1 MKYKILILSNKDNEE
16 IIEDIYLKE
25 RFKKDGNICDI
36 KWVDYD
42 EKLDDY
48 YDVIIRRNTWVG
60 NGKDTVSFQ
69 KLDNSLIDRLK
80 SKNIKTV
87 NLLGLDGSGKEYL
100 MEFYHKNLKVIPTT
114 DDIDEALSW
123 NKSEY
128 VLKEKDS
135 FGSSIGQAYVLKDEL
150 KEKFNKDKYLIQPKL
165 KFKSEVQTYF
175 INSKLMYAFE
185 YIPSKYPVY
194 PDPIYIKLS
203 KEEEKLAT
211 LFSSLSNIKYGMKR
225 VDFLR
230 LEDNSLVLLEIE
242 DNAPHMSLEELDEK
256 YRNKVIDEYVKGIYE
271 FIEK

>member
-1 MKYKILILSNKDNEE
+1 MKYKILLLTNAENEE
-16 IIEDIYLKE
+16 IIEDIYLQE

-60 NGKDTVSFQ
+60 NSKDTKSY
-69 KLDNSLIDRLK
+69 KSLDGLLIERLVNK
-80 SKNIKTV
+80 KAKTV
-87 NLLGLDGSGKEYL
+87 NLQGLDGKGKEYL
-100 MEFYHKNLKVIPTT
+100 LDFYRKGLKVIPTLN
-114 DDIDEALSW
+114 EALNW
-123 NKSEY
+123 NYDKY
-128 VLKEKDS
+128 VLKQINS
-135 FGSSIGQAYVLKDEL
+135 FGSSIGQAYVSKDEL

-194 PDPIYIKLS
+194 PDPIYINLS

-271 FIEK
+271 LLEK

>member
-1 MKYKILILSNKDNEE
+1 MKYKILLLSNAENEE
-16 IIEDIYLKE
+16 IIEDIYLQE

-48 YDVIIRRNTWVG
+48 YDIIIRRNTWVG
-60 NGKDTVSFQ
+60 NSKDTKSY
-69 KLDNSLIDRLK
+69 KSLDGLLIERLVNK
-80 SKNIKTV
+80 KAKTV
-87 NLLGLDGSGKEYL
+87 NLQGLDGKGKEYL
-100 MEFYHKNLKVIPTT
+100 LDFYRKGLKVIPTSN
-114 DDIDEALSW
+114 DLNEALNW
-123 NKSEY
+123 NYDKY
-128 VLKEKDS
+128 VLKQINS
-135 FGSSIGQAYVLKDEL
+135 FGSSIGQAYVSKDEL

-194 PDPIYIKLS
+194 PDPIYINLS